1 MGRYNVTQQKKKLL
15 KGNKLNSDAA
25 SKAAHVCITKR
36 YLVHIY
42 IHVEFKFE
50 KYGTLHFFL

>member
-1 MGRYNVTQQKKKLL
+1 MGRYNVVQQKKKLL

-42 IHVEFKFE
+42 IYVEFKF
-50 KYGTLHFFL
+50 KK